1 MNEAAALTP
10 LIDNDAIGEDIY
22 ALAAEIF
29 PICRS
34 ITGDGVSKTI
44 DVLGRHVPIRRHELP
59 TGTAVLD
66 WEIPKE
72 WNVTDAYIKNANGER
87 VVDFRR
93 SNLHVLNYSVP
104 IRQRM
109 HISELKP
116 HVFTLPDQPDLIP
129 YRTSYYKETWG
140 FCMPHRQ
147 LEALEDA
154 GGEYE
159 VVIESRLEPGVLT
172 WGEYLHAGAS
182 TDEVLISTHICHPSL
197 ANDNCSGL
205 ALLTVLAREL
215 ARRKTRFSYRFV
227 LVPVTIGAIAWL
239 ATNEPHLGRI
249 KHGLVISNVG
259 DAGGPTYKR
268 SRRGDAL
275 IDRSMIHVLRR
286 SGAPLNLLEF
296 FPYGYDE
303 RQYCSPGFD
312 LPVGLFQRS
321 QFATFSE
328 YHTSADNLDFIRPQ
342 HLAASFRWIVQAL
355 EILETDRRLINLSP
369 KGEPQLGRRGLYA
382 AVGAGKDAWTR
393 NMAMLWALNL
403 SDGRH
408 SLLDIAERADLP
420 FGEIAAAADVLE
432 RHGLLAPAPDAA
444 EAPHGGGPIRMAGA
458 AARP

>member
-1 MNEAAALTP
+1 MSGAASLGP
-10 LIDNDAIGEDIY
+10 SIEDDAIGKDIY

-34 ITGDGVSKTI
+34 ITGDGVRRTI
-44 DVLGRHVPIRRHELP
+44 DVLARHIEIQRHELP
-59 TGTAVLD
+59 TGTPVLD
-66 WEIPKE
+66 WTVPNE
-72 WNVTDAYIKNANGER
+72 WNISDAYIKNSQGQR
-87 VVDFRR
+87 VVDFQR
-93 SNLHVLNYSVP
+93 SNLHVVNYSAPVS
-104 IRQRM
+104 QRM
-109 HISELKP
+109 QISELKQ

-129 YRTSYYKETWG
+129 YRTSFYKEEWG

-147 LEALEDA
+147 LEALEAA

-159 VVIESRLEPGVLT
+159 VLIASRLEPGRLT
-172 WGEYLHAGAS
+172 WGEYLRVGES

-205 ALLTVLAREL
+205 ALVTMLAREL
-215 ARRKTRFSYRFV
+215 SRRKTRLSYRFIF
-227 LVPVTIGAIAWL
+227 VPATIGSIAWL
-239 ATNEPHLGRI
+239 ATNESTLSRI

-259 DAGGPTYKR
+259 DAGAPTYKR
-268 SRRGDAL
+268 SRRGDSV
-275 IDRSMIHVLRR
+275 IDKAVNHVLKQ
-286 SGAPLNLLEF
+286 SGSPFNLLDF

-321 QFATFSE
+321 QFGTFPE

-355 EILETDRRLINLSP
+355 EILESDRRLVNLFP
-369 KGEPQLGRRGLYA
+369 KGEPQLGRRGLYSA
-382 AVGAGKDAWTR
+382 FGSGKDAMTR
-393 NMAMLWALNL
+393 NMAMLWTLNL

-420 FGEIAAAADVLE
+420 FDLISAAASALE
-432 RHGLLAPAPDAA
+432 SHGLLSTSSGAKADRVA
-444 EAPHGGGPIRMAGA
+444 GGEGVASE
-458 AARP
+458 

>member
-1 MNEAAALTP
+1 MNDAAALRP
-10 LIDNDAIGEDIY
+10 LIENEAIGEDIY

-34 ITGDGVSKTI
+34 ITGDGVLRTI
-44 DVLGRHVPIRRHELP
+44 ELLSRYIPIQRHQLP
-59 TGTAVLD
+59 TGTPVLD
-66 WEIPKE
+66 WEVPKE
-72 WNVTDAYIKNANGER
+72 WNITDAYITNANGER
-87 VVDFRR
+87 VIDFRA
-93 SNLHVLNYSVP
+93 SNLHVLNYSAPVK
-104 IRQRM
+104 QRM
-109 HISELKP
+109 HISELKQ

-140 FCMPHRQ
+140 FCMSHRQ
-147 LEALEDA
+147 LAALEAA

-172 WGEYLHAGAS
+172 WGEYLHTGES

-215 ARRKTRFSYRFV
+215 SRRQTRLSYRFV

-239 ATNEPHLGRI
+239 ATNEANLGRI
-249 KHGLVISNVG
+249 RHGLVISNVG

-268 SRRGDAL
+268 SRRGNAL
-275 IDRSMIHVLRR
+275 IDRSMIHILRR

-321 QFATFSE
+321 QFATFPE

-355 EILETDRRLINLSP
+355 EILETDRRLVNLSP
-369 KGEPQLGRRGLYA
+369 KGEPQLGRRGLYSA
-382 AVGAGKDAWTR
+382 TWTS
-393 NMAMLWALNL
+393 NMAVLWALNL

-420 FGEIAAAADVLE
+420 FDVIATAASALE
-432 RHGLLAPAPDAA
+432 RHGLLAPAPDA
-444 EAPHGGGPIRMAGA
+444 
-458 AARP
+458 